1 MSARLRALVGVMT
14 VSLLTG
20 AGAVAF
26 AEGGVVWAG
35 LAWAAAAFRAGVL
48 VRELRAARR
57 ISQDAPGTGTGPR

>member
-20 AGAVAF
+20 AGAVAY

-35 LAWAAAAFRAGVL
+35 VAWAAAAFRAGVL

-57 ISQDAPGTGTGPR
+57 VRSDAPGTAAGPR